1 MSNST
6 LKLPGHI
13 IVQKEVDDLF
23 DDLGGILLNTA
34 NDAVGKRGVCHI
46 ALSGG
51 GTPEPF
57 YLRLVT
63 DIRFRAIPWDKIHVW
78 IVDERR
84 VPEDD
89 DKNNFKMIRE
99 TLVDHVPMPK
109 RNVHPMPVMADDPAT
124 PYETDMRELIPDGR
138 LDFVLLGMGDDG
150 HTASL
155 FPGTDAQEVEDKWIV
170 VNSGPKVTPP
180 DRVTMTYP
188 LLNAAGRIAVL
199 AVGAKKTAM
208 LQQVSDAFATGKP
221 DPRKL
226 PITGINPEMSNGEM
240 LWFLDAL
247 AAGMQIEM

>member
-1 MSNST
+1 MNEST
-6 LKLPGHI
+6 LKLPG
-13 IVQKEVDDLF
+13 IVVVQNDLDDLF

-34 NDAVGKRGVCHI
+34 NDAVGKRNSCHI

-51 GTPEPF
+51 STPEPF

-63 DIRFRAIPWDKIHVW
+63 DIRFRAIPWHLMHIW

-99 TLVDHVPMPK
+99 TLIDHVPIPK

-124 PYETDMRELIPDGR
+124 SYEADLRELLPDGR

-155 FPGTDAQEVEDKWIV
+155 FPGTDAQQVEDKWIV

-188 LLNAAGRIAVL
+188 LLNAAGRIVVL
-199 AVGAKKTAM
+199 AVGTKKAAM
-208 LQQVSDAFATGKP
+208 LQQVSDAFATGNP

-226 PITGINPEMSNGEM
+226 PITGINPEMHNGEL
-240 LWFLDAL
+240 LWFLDAV
-247 AAGMQIEM
+247 AAGTQIEM

>member
-1 MSNST
+1 MTDSPIN
-6 LKLPGHI
+6 LPG
-13 IVQKEVDDLF
+13 IVVVQNEVDQLL

-34 NDAVGKRGVCHI
+34 NDAIGKRGVCHI

-57 YLRLVT
+57 YMRLVT
-63 DIRFRAIPWDKIHVW
+63 DIRFRAIPWQKMHVW

-84 VPEDD
+84 VPEND

-99 TLVDHVPMPK
+99 TLVDHVPIPK
-109 RNVHPMPVMADDPAT
+109 RNVHPMPVMEEDPAT
-124 PYETDMRELIPDGR
+124 PYEDAMRELIPNGR

-155 FPGTDAQEVEDKWIV
+155 FPGTDAQQVEDKWIV

-188 LLNAAGRIAVL
+188 LLNAAGRIVVL
-199 AVGAKKTAM
+199 AVGGKKTDM
-208 LQQVSDAFATGKP
+208 LKQVSDAFATGNP

-226 PITGINPEMSNGEM
+226 PITGINPEMNNGEL
-240 LWFLDAL
+240 LWFLDGV
-247 AAGMQIEM
+247 AAGTQIEM

>member
-1 MSNST
+1 MIESP
-6 LKLPGHI
+6 LKLPGI
-13 IVQKEVDDLF
+13 VIVQNELDELF

-34 NDAVGKRGVCHI
+34 NDAVGKRNSCHI

-51 GTPEPF
+51 STPEPF

-63 DIRFRAIPWDKIHVW
+63 DIRFRAIPWHLMHIW

-99 TLVDHVPMPK
+99 TLVDHVPIPK
-109 RNVHPMPVMADDPAT
+109 RNVHPMPVMDDDPAT
-124 PYETDMRELIPDGR
+124 SYENDMRQLLPDGR

-155 FPGTDAQEVEDKWIV
+155 FPDTDAQFVEDKWIV

-199 AVGAKKTAM
+199 AVGTKKAAM

-226 PITGINPEMSNGEM
+226 PITGINPEMHNGEL
-240 LWFLDAL
+240 LWFLDSL
-247 AAGMQIEM
+247 AAGIQVQM

>member
-1 MSNST
+1 MQDQT

-13 IVQKEVDDLF
+13 IVQNEVDDLF
-23 DDLGGILLNTA
+23 DDLGGILLTTA
-34 NDAVGKRGVCHI
+34 NDAVGKRDVCHI

-51 GTPEPF
+51 STPEPF
-57 YLRLVT
+57 YMRLVT
-63 DIRFRAIPWDKIHVW
+63 DIRFRAIPWAKIHVW

-84 VPEDD
+84 VPEDH

-99 TLVDHVPMPK
+99 TLVDHVPIPM
-109 RNVHPMPVMADDPAT
+109 RNVHPMPVMDDDPAT
-124 PYETDMRELIPDGR
+124 PYEVALRELLPDGR

-188 LLNAAGRIAVL
+188 LINNAGRIVVL
-199 AVGAKKTAM
+199 AVGAKKTDM
-208 LQQVSDAFATGKP
+208 LKQVSAEFATGQP

-226 PITGINPEMSNGEM
+226 PITGINPEMSNGEL
-240 LWFLDAL
+240 LWFLDGL
-247 AAGMQIEM
+247 AAGTQIEM